1 MAAAL
6 DRPTPA
12 VVDLREIRAS
22 QLGAL
27 LDEEVETWR
36 ETLDWDFNASAELV
50 RRFVQMQ
57 ALTGFALLA
66 AGEPIGYSYYVCE
79 ERKGLIGDLYI
90 ADSFRSV
97 DYENVLLGA
106 VIDAMMSIPF
116 VRRIESQLMML
127 SSGLT
132 RPMPRAHR
140 LQTFPRLFMECAL
153 EQAEALPARSVG
165 SGIAFEAWSD
175 RHQDDAARVIARSY
189 EGHIDSQ
196 INDQYR
202 SPGGARRFLN
212 NIVQYPGCG
221 AFYPPSSFVAL
232 AGTGRALCG
241 VCLASLVAPDVGH
254 ITQICVSPAVRGTG
268 LGYELMRRSLV
279 ALAEYGCRSVSL
291 TVTSANAEAIQLYER
306 MGFRT
311 RRDFA
316 AYVWEIR

>member
-22 QLGAL
+22 QLGPL

-36 ETLDWDFNASAELV
+36 DTLDWDFNASAELV

-90 ADSFRSV
+90 ADGFRSV

-165 SGIAFEAWSD
+165 SGVAFEAWSD

-202 SPGGARRFLN
+202 SIAGARRFLL

-221 AFYPPSSFVAL
+221 NFFYPASFVAMDL
-232 AGTGRALCG
+232 SQGHLCG
-241 VCLASLVAPDVGH
+241 VCLSSLVAADVGH
-254 ITQICVSPAVRGTG
+254 ITQICVTPEAKGAG
-268 LGYELMRRSLV
+268 IGYELLRRSMRALV
-279 ALAEYGCRSVSL
+279 QAGCREVSL
-291 TVTSANAEAIQLYER
+291 TVTTANEQAISLYR
-306 MGFRT
+306 SVGFT
-311 RRDFA
+311 DRRRFA
-316 AYVWEIR
+316 AYVWEGF